1 MSVKY
6 VTVQWTKRKLVY
18 DLFIVAGVAI
28 YVLLFKQLTGRFH
41 TGREVLTGNIVDMR
55 AWGTCAFLM
64 LTLIL
69 MIGPLAR
76 IDRRFA
82 PWLYNRRHLGVAMFF
97 VALMHA
103 RAVLGY
109 YYNYTGDLP
118 QLVAFL
124 VTDNRFTP
132 ASAPFPIF
140 GGIALAYLAVMAV
153 SSHDFWQKTLGPSFW
168 KWLHMGVYGVYALVV
183 AHVAFGA
190 LQSENHPVFV
200 TMVVGSVAI
209 VGLLHVLA
217 ALRSRDTETTWV
229 DLDGERWVDAGTP
242 DSIPE
247 GRAKP
252 VCVPGHERIAL
263 IRWEGKVSALHG
275 VCAHQGGPLYEGKVL
290 FGALTC
296 PWHGWQYKPEDGKS
310 PPPFTEELPTY
321 RVRLHEGHVLV
332 LPKPLDTASEPVVF
346 DVAAD
351 ELARKSKE
359 AQDG

>member
-6 VTVQWTKRKLVY
+6 VTVQWTRRKVVY
-18 DLFIVAGVAI
+18 DLFIVAGIAL
-28 YVLLFKQLTGRFH
+28 YVLLFKNLTGRFH
-41 TGREVLTGNIVDMR
+41 RGPEVLTGNIVDMR

-69 MIGPLAR
+69 VIGPLAR
-76 IDRRFA
+76 LDRRFA
-82 PWLYNRRHLGVAMFF
+82 PWLYNRRHLGVAMFL

-124 VTDNRFTP
+124 VTDNKFTP

-140 GGIALAYLAVMAV
+140 GGLALAYLALMAV
-153 SSHDFWQKTLGPSFW
+153 SSHDFWQKTLGPSVW
-168 KWLHMGVYGVYALVV
+168 KWLHMGVYAVYALVV

-190 LQSENHPVFV
+190 LQYENHPVFV
-200 TMVVGSVAI
+200 VMVVGSIAL
-209 VGLLHVLA
+209 VGSLHVLA
-217 ALRSRDTETTWV
+217 AFRSRDRGKTAWV
-229 DLDGERWVDAGTP
+229 ELDGERWVDAGAP

-263 IRWEGKVSALHG
+263 IRWEGKLSAMHG

-296 PWHGWQYKPEDGKS
+296 PWHGWQYNPADGKS
-310 PPPFTEELPTY
+310 PPPFTEELPTF
-321 RVRLHEGHVLV
+321 RVRVHEGRVLV
-332 LPKPLDTASEPVVF
+332 LPKSLAIDSPAEPFVY

-351 ELARKSKE
+351 QLARKQ
-359 AQDG
+359 ADA